1 MSARLRPGTAQ
12 GLVCWSLEWISAT
25 MASIRSLV
33 ALLTGIG
40 TLAGVVVGVVAH
52 RSALQTQGW
61 TLYAPRS
68 RRYADYLPGHTPWF
82 PGIVE
87 YAALG
92 LGAGLIAAIALTV
105 LRFRLVRTRPGG

>member
-1 MSARLRPGTAQ
+1 
-12 GLVCWSLEWISAT
+12 
-25 MASIRSLV
+25 MASMRSLV

-40 TLAGVVVGVVAH
+40 ALAGVAVGVVAH
-52 RSALQTQGW
+52 HSASQTQGW
-61 TLYAPRS
+61 TLYAPLS
-68 RRYADYLPGHTPWF
+68 RRYADYLPRHTPWF
-82 PGIVE
+82 PAIIE